1 MNETDT
7 YNVDKLPFTADE
19 VQTVA
24 DPSSSQFK
32 VSKPKRDSIVRH
44 TYTHYKYISA
54 YRKVQK

>member
-19 VQTVA
+19 AQTVA
-24 DPSSSQFK
+24 DPSSSLFK

-44 TYTHYKYISA
+44 T
-54 YRKVQK
+54 